1 MRTIAGIDIG
11 STKIVT
17 MIAQMDGEQIITVLG
32 YGVAPSRGVERGMI
46 VNLEEA
52 TRSVKASITQAEQM
66 GGYRVGSAY
75 VSITGKHIQSFTRS
89 GPVAISREFDGY
101 VRQED
106 ILRAVE
112 IAQAEPLPANV
123 ELLHVMPFRYT
134 LDSQEVQ
141 DPIGMRGYR
150 LEVDVHIVV
159 CDVAAIQNVIKVVQ
173 NCNVEID
180 DVVLQQLA
188 SAEAVLTDDDKQN
201 GVVLVDIGSDTT
213 GVAFVAQGAT
223 WHTHVIPIG
232 GHTITNDLILTFQ
245 LNPAVA
251 EQTKISLGEAV
262 ADPYRHKDVIE
273 LEGQRPGEPVSMSR
287 LHFNES
293 IQARCDEL
301 IEFIIY
307 EVAHSSYMGAYNAGV
322 VLTGGGALLRN
333 LDILFYERFSAPI
346 RIGTTDDVYGR
357 IDALNTPAYAT
368 VLGLIR
374 WGYRHGQ
381 GGKHSRDEESTWVDI
396 YERFKMWLREF
407 LP

>member
-17 MIAQMDGEQIITVLG
+17 MIAQMDGDQIITVLG
-32 YGVAPSRGVERGMI
+32 YGVAPSRGVERGII

-52 TRSVKASITQAEQM
+52 TRSIKASITQAEQM

-75 VSITGKHIQSFTRS
+75 VSITGKHIQSFSRT
-89 GPVAISREFDGY
+89 GAVAISREYDGY
-101 VRQED
+101 VRHED

-112 IAQAEPLPANV
+112 TAQAEPLPPNV

-134 LDSQEVQ
+134 LDTQEVQ
-141 DPIGMRGYR
+141 DPVGMRGYR

-159 CDVAAIQNVIKVVQ
+159 CDVTAIQNIIKVVQ
-173 NCNVEID
+173 NCSVDID

-213 GVAFVAQGAT
+213 GVAFIAQGST

-232 GHTITNDLILTFQ
+232 GHTITNDLILMFQ
-245 LNPAVA
+245 LNPAIA
-251 EQTKISLGEAV
+251 EQTKIALGEAV
-262 ADPYRHKDVIE
+262 ADAYRHKDVIE
-273 LEGQRPGEPVSMSR
+273 LEGQRPGEPVSISR
-287 LHFNES
+287 MHFNES

-307 EVAHSSYMGAYNAGV
+307 EVSHSSYMGAYNAGV

-333 LDILFYERFSAPI
+333 LDILFYERFNAPI
-346 RIGTTDDVYGR
+346 RIGITEDVYGR
-357 IDALNTPAYAT
+357 IDQLNTPAYTT

-381 GGKHSRDEESTWVDI
+381 GGRHSRDEDSRWVDV

>member
-11 STKIVT
+11 STKIIT

-32 YGVAPSRGVERGMI
+32 YGVAPARGVERGII

-52 TRSVKASITQAEQM
+52 TRSIKASITQAEQM

-75 VSITGKHIQSFTRS
+75 VSITGKHIQSFTRT

-101 VRQED
+101 VRHED

-123 ELLHVMPFRYT
+123 ELLHVMPFKYT
-134 LDSQEVQ
+134 LDTQAVQ

-159 CDVAAIQNVIKVVQ
+159 CDISAIQNIIKVVQ

-188 SAEAVLTDDDKQN
+188 SAEAVLTDEDRQN

-223 WHTHVIPIG
+223 WHTHVIPVG
-232 GHTITNDLILTFQ
+232 GHTITNDLILMFQ

-251 EQTKISLGEAV
+251 EQTKLHIGEAV
-262 ADPYRHKDVIE
+262 ADPNRHRDVIE
-273 LEGQRPGEPVSMSR
+273 LEGQRPGEPVSISR
-287 LHFNES
+287 LHFNEA

-301 IEFIIY
+301 IDFIIY
-307 EVAHSSYMGAYNAGV
+307 EVSQSSYMGAYNAGV
-322 VLTGGGALLRN
+322 VLTGGGAQLRN
-333 LDILFYERFSAPI
+333 LDILFYERFNAPI
-346 RIGTTDDVYGR
+346 RIGVAEDVYGR
-357 IDALNTPAYAT
+357 IDSLNTPAYTT

-381 GGKHSRDEESTWVDI
+381 NGKHSRDEDSRWVDV